1 MKKQSFFL
9 NLSLLKTNPAFRAVF
24 LARFI
29 SILALGL
36 LAVAIPVQI
45 QQLTGSSLQ
54 VSLGVTLTG
63 LAMFTGLMMGGVLAD
78 RYERRKL
85 ILFARTTCGLGFIG
99 LSLNAALPSPS
110 LLMIYLLGLWDGFF
124 GAIGVTALLA
134 ATPALVGRDNL
145 MQAGAITMLT
155 VRLGSVISPML
166 GGLLL
171 ASGGV
176 FWNYCLAA
184 AGTFITL
191 LPLLRLP
198 PLAPPADH
206 QAKPLM
212 ALIEGGRYLVSHPLL
227 GGIALTG
234 ALLTMASAV
243 RVLYPALALHWQMS
257 AGQIGLLYAAVPLG
271 AAAGALT
278 SGNLAR
284 HSRPGMV
291 LLLSAIA
298 ALAMLAIFS
307 LMPYWLPGALC
318 LILFGY
324 LSGLSALLQ
333 YTLIQ
338 TQTPDVMLGRINGL
352 WTAQNVLGDSLGAL
366 LLGMLT
372 AVMTPVLAASSGGT
386 GLAVISVALTLL
398 LGALRRYRQPAPT
411 PVTETITDK

>member
-1 MKKQSFFL
+1 MKKHSFFL

>member
-1 MKKQSFFL
+1 MKKHSFFL
-9 NLSLLKTNPAFRAVF
+9 NLSLLKTHPAFRAVF

-85 ILFARTTCGLGFIG
+85 ILFARATCGLGFIG
-99 LSLNAALPSPS
+99 LCLNASLPSPS
-110 LLMIYLLGLWDGFF
+110 LLVIYLLGLWDGFF

-198 PLAPPADH
+198 TLAPPANH
-206 QAKPLM
+206 QARPLM

-298 ALAMLAIFS
+298 ALAALAIFS
-307 LMPYWLPGALC
+307 LMPYWLPGTIC
-318 LILFGY
+318 LALFGY

-338 TQTPDVMLGRINGL
+338 TQTPDAMLGRINGL

-366 LLGMLT
+366 LLGALT
-372 AVMTPVLAASSGGT
+372 AVMTPVVAASSGGA
-386 GLAVISVALTLL
+386 GLAVISVGLALL
-398 LGALRRYRQPAPT
+398 LGTLRRYRQPSSA
-411 PVTETITDK
+411 PVTESLAGK